1 MAELEE
7 GGMFDEDTMP
17 DWMRSMRGVAPNRP
31 PQQQTTIMAAPSPF
45 PEPIQQ
51 LPPGFTSSSQLFASY
66 TVYISGSE
74 SFCWIRKYSSRF
86 RFRFERY
93 LNT

>member
-1 MAELEE
+1 MATNDWYHFKTLLKNTQNILKASCWFEQVDMAELEE

-51 LPPGFTSSSQLFASY
+51 LPPGFTSSSQLFAS
-66 TVYISGSE
+66 
-74 SFCWIRKYSSRF
+74 
-86 RFRFERY
+86 
-93 LNT
+93 